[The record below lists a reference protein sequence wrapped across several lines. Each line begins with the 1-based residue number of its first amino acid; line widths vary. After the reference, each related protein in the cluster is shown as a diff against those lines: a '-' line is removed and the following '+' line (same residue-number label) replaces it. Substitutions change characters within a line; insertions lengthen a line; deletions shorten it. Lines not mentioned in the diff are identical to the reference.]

1 MAVTRVLIA
10 NTVGF
15 VALVV
20 RAHASPPVSS
30 VSNLIGGDNVSLD
43 SVLKSAVAIQNN
55 ASIPRQNLVET
66 ISWLY
71 PAKYDKERERLTSIP
86 RASRAL
92 TVRGDQWQDWFMPL
106 HADVPQG
113 VPKWAQIALASGQI
127 SGELR
132 NIGDALWITYGDEEA
147 RSMFASDAGYW
158 AASEERKS
166 YKLYGELRLLPSS
179 LALRLHSFY
188 QGQRVES
195 RELNLPAIVALKA
208 GSAEAVWVD
217 SVARLRKLALW
228 TSLKDELS
236 LLKLYDWPR
245 FTLSNTPDTRSR
257 IAQQYA
263 EWLRAFSDTLGENAI
278 FSMSPVEALRIAEA
292 APYVPWSAQP
302 EIKESHAQ
310 VLCRIKGVAWR
321 PELNLNQSAKTQRQ
335 NGTASISNRGLMAQ
349 LIAEPDEFEPYASS
363 VLALESLQR
372 GVSIQPAIGIS
383 ALRLLNLY
391 QFRPGDHSPDAALQ
405 ESGLLI
411 SFLLNG
417 AKSPIRSNGDT
428 WDYGPMVCYL
438 HPPKSLRKVTLEE
451 RTETTISSV
460 GGNTEYPFPTGTD
473 QRSPYDFGANLAF
486 MVWTNFRED
495 DFDKLGSIEGGMADI
510 PQMAIVLTFPT
521 GIARRNIEL
530 APLSEVKRMKISD
543 MPGHIQADIRR
554 GFDSAIAKL
563 KKSTKPPIP

>member
-10 NTVGF
+10 NTVGL
-15 VALVV
+15 VALV
-20 RAHASPPVSS
+20 ACTHAPPVSS
-30 VSNLIGGDNVSLD
+30 VSDLIESEGVSLD
-43 SVLKSAVAIQNN
+43 SVLKSAVVIQNN
-55 ASIPRQNLVET
+55 ASIPRQSWVET

-71 PAKYDKERERLTSIP
+71 PAKYDKERERLVSIP
-86 RASRAL
+86 RSTRAL
-92 TVRGDQWQDWFMPL
+92 TGRGEQWQDWFTPL

-132 NIGDALWITYGDEEA
+132 NIGDVLWITYDDEEA
-147 RSMFASDAGYW
+147 SSMFASDAGYW
-158 AASEERKS
+158 AASDERKS
-166 YKLYGELRLLPSS
+166 YELYGELRLLPNS

-188 QGQRVES
+188 KGRRVES
-195 RELNLPAIVALKA
+195 RELNLPAVVAPKT
-208 GSAEAVWVD
+208 GSDEAAWVD
-217 SVARLRKLALW
+217 SLAKLRKLAFW

-245 FTLSNTPDTRSR
+245 FTLSDTPDTRTR
-257 IAQQYA
+257 ILQQYS
-263 EWLRAFSDTLGENAI
+263 EWIKAFSTTLGDNAV
-278 FSMSPVEALRIAEA
+278 FSMSPVEALRITEA
-292 APYVPWSAQP
+292 APNVPWSAQP
-302 EIKESHAQ
+302 EFKEIQGQ

-321 PELNLNQSAKTQRQ
+321 PELNLRQSAETQRQ

-349 LIAEPDEFEPYASS
+349 LIAEPDELEPYASS

-372 GVSIQPAIGIS
+372 GVTIQPAIGIS

-417 AKSPIRSNGDT
+417 AQSPIGSNGDT

-460 GGNTEYPFPTGTD
+460 GGNTKYPFPTGTD
-473 QRSPYDFGANLAF
+473 QRSPYDFGVNLAF

-521 GIARRNIEL
+521 GVARRNIEL
-530 APLSEVKRMKISD
+530 APLSGVKRMKIVD

-563 KKSTKPPIP
+563 KKSTKLPIP